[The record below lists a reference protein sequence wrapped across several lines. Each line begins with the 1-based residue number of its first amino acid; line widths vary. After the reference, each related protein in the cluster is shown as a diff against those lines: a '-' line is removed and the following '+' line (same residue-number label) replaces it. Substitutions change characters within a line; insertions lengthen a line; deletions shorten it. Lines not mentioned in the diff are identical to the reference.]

1 MNRIEFIIKG
11 VSVTP
16 RSVVLNRIEF
26 IIKGVSVTHRGL
38 WSRTGLSSIIK
49 GVSVTRRS
57 CGLEQD

>member
-1 MNRIEFIIKG
+1 MVSNRIEFIIKG

-26 IIKGVSVTHRGL
+26 IIKGVSVTHE
-38 WSRTGLSSIIK
+38 
-49 GVSVTRRS
+49 V